1 METAVAHD
9 ILSRKISAKINVE
22 AGMPQTPVTSSIQV
36 YSRDIPLPPSPQ
48 ALFIPAMSVDVVRI
62 SEENGGRNG
71 RLKGQD
77 YGSSSEGV
85 SPRNVERFNELE
97 DSTNQSEN
105 GDAKVVQQF
114 RIEKLMK

>member
-1 METAVAHD
+1 
-9 ILSRKISAKINVE
+9 
-22 AGMPQTPVTSSIQV
+22 
-36 YSRDIPLPPSPQ
+36 
-48 ALFIPAMSVDVVRI
+48 MSVDVVRI